1 MRAMRSLKQTI
12 FTVLIGWLII
22 IGTIVSFFLPSSALA
37 QDRTVNSGGSTCPD
51 GYIKLSVPLQDGSD
65 CVLESDETTEL
76 KDNSIIV
83 YTRNIVRFLSAGVGI
98 VIVLMIIIGGIQY
111 ITSQGNPQATASA
124 KNRITNAIIALFLFI
139 FMAAILNFLI
149 PGGLL

>member
-1 MRAMRSLKQTI
+1 MLQKI
-12 FTVLIGWLII
+12 KHLVVVVILLVPLFIVLGLS
-22 IGTIVSFFLPSSALA
+22 GDFVYA
-37 QDRTVNSGGSTCPD
+37 QRTVTSTDGKCPGND
-51 GYIKLSVPLQDGSD
+51 KYVKLSVPLKNGSD
-65 CVLESDETTEL
+65 CVLKSDRDTSLE
-76 KDNSIIV
+76 DNSIIV

-124 KNRITNAIIALFLFI
+124 KNRITNAIISLFLFI
-139 FMAAILNFLI
+139 FMTAILNFLI

>member
-1 MRAMRSLKQTI
+1 MRSLKQTI
-12 FTVLIGWLII
+12 STILISWLII
-22 IGTIVSFFLPSSALA
+22 LGIVVPVFLPSSVSA
-37 QDRTVNSGGSTCPD
+37 QRTVKSGGGTCPD

-65 CVLESDETTEL
+65 CVLESDENTEL

-98 VIVLMIIIGGIQY
+98 VIVLMIIVGGIQY

-139 FMAAILNFLI
+139 FMTAILNFLI